1 MKSLKNLS
9 FLFAICLFT
18 ACGDATLSLN
28 LLNVAVVNKND
39 RVSPGENL
47 EVKISGQDTEK
58 LDFIRIEI
66 PALGVEE
73 LVENLNGSEKW
84 KFTKTYLVEQSDLNG
99 VFDIIVTVVDL
110 NGDLDSE
117 REEFTVR

>member
-9 FLFAICLFT
+9 ILFAICLFT